1 MRGASAILKPIGLAI
16 TIMLMIASIYF
27 INTLSIQEQIRSL
40 LFFVVTI
47 IFIVFT
53 YYLFT
58 S

>member
-16 TIMLMIASIYF
+16 TIMLMIASSYF